1 MDLLWFIVVGLVAG
15 WLAGQ
20 FMRGGGYG
28 LVGNIIV
35 GVLGVVV
42 GGFLFK
48 SLGASMGGGL
58 LGSIIVAT
66 IGAVVMLLVVRL
78 FSRGARI

>member
-20 FMRGGGYG
+20 LMRGGGYG

-35 GVLGVVV
+35 GVLGAVV

-66 IGAVVMLLVVRL
+66 IGAVVMLFVVRL

>member
-35 GVLGVVV
+35 GVLGAVI

-66 IGAVVMLLVVRL
+66 IGAVVMLFVVRL